1 MAFKQL
7 FSAEKHEGIQDEHR
21 MLMDDLKISKDCVR
35 VFHKKYFNFNFQSND
50 SFLLISD

>member
-1 MAFKQL
+1 MTFKQL

-35 VFHKKYFNFNFQSND
+35 FHILSHHLN
-50 SFLLISD
+50 

>member
-1 MAFKQL
+1 MISSDMAFKQL

-35 VFHKKYFNFNFQSND
+35 F
-50 SFLLISD
+50 

>member
-35 VFHKKYFNFNFQSND
+35 GFHKKYFNFQLND